1 MPRYLFILFLLLNL
15 LPDLAAA
22 QIRYRMGSETRPITR
37 FDNSRP
43 SAIQKGQSSI
53 LNEDV
58 LQEVTI
64 SEGKTCLYNKTRTF
78 LYLGEVSKSKGNQDT
93 FPNGKGIVRYAT
105 ILPES
110 DSISC
115 EYCFCSWTRGS
126 RHGSGLLKRP
136 DGSIVKA
143 IWKWD
148 RLKSVAPDPPTDEE
162 KAFMESS
169 IEDLNA
175 LLTLLGR

>member
-64 SEGKTCLYNKTRTF
+64 SEGRTCLYNKTRTF

-115 EYCFCSWTRGS
+115 EYCFCSWKRGS

-136 DGSIVKA
+136 DGSVVKA
-143 IWKWD
+143 VWKWD

-162 KAFMESS
+162 KALMEER
-169 IEDLNA
+169 IEELTA